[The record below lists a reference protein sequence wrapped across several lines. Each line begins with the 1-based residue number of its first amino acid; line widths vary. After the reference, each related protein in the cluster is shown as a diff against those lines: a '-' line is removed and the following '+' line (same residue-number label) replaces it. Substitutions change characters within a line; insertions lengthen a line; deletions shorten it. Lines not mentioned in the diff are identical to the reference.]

1 MADKRSS
8 NLAEKVLAR
17 LSAEIRGGRLAPG
30 ARLPT
35 EQELTSTM
43 GVSRTVVREAVAAL
57 RADGLVVTRRGSGA
71 YVADNPTASPFRI
84 AAAAARP
91 LARRA
96 RRHGAAPRGRGRGR
110 GASPPSARSRK
121 QVARGARRR
130 CAPSIA
136 RCSRGEGAVAE
147 DFAFHRA
154 IAEATG
160 NAQFPR
166 FLAFLGSHVIPR
178 QSVRLSVDTPAE
190 RRAYLERI
198 QQEHGRIV
206 AGIAAGDPVEAR
218 RAMRDHLTR
227 SLERYRKLA
236 EGSKSW
242 PRTRSRRIVFTGAAG
257 GIGTMTRP
265 LLAKLYP
272 GLVLSD
278 RVKPKNLLPGETF
291 VKADLTKP
299 DEVAARGQGRATA

>member
-1 MADKRSS
+1 MAQKRSS
-8 NLAEKVLAR
+8 NLAEKVLSR
-17 LSAEIRGGRLAPG
+17 LSADIRGGRLAPG

-35 EQELTSTM
+35 EQALTATM
-43 GVSRTVVREAVAAL
+43 RVSRTVVREAVAAL

-84 AAAAARP
+84 APPQLGRLSGVLDVMELRLAVEVEAAGFAAER
-91 LARRA
+91 AGRR
-96 RRHGAAPRGRGRGR
+96 
-110 GASPPSARSRK
+110 
-121 QVARGARRR
+121 QVAAVRTALRNIDRALKSGQ
-130 CAPSIA
+130 
-136 RCSRGEGAVAE
+136 GAVAE

-198 QQEHGRIV
+198 QREHVRIV
-206 AGIAAGDPVEAR
+206 AGIAAADPAEAR

-236 EGSKSW
+236 EGSK
-242 PRTRSRRIVFTGAAG
+242 P
-257 GIGTMTRP
+257 
-265 LLAKLYP
+265 
-272 GLVLSD
+272 
-278 RVKPKNLLPGETF
+278 
-291 VKADLTKP
+291 
-299 DEVAARGQGRATA
+299 

>member
-1 MADKRSS
+1 MMDKRPS
-8 NLAEKVLAR
+8 NLAEKILAR
-17 LSAEIRGGRLAPG
+17 LGADIRGGRLAPG

-35 EQELTSTM
+35 EQELSSSM

-84 AAAAARP
+84 T
-91 LARRA
+91 
-96 RRHGAAPRGRGRGR
+96 APQRGRLSDVLDVMELRLAVEVEAAGFAAERAGRR
-110 GASPPSARSRK
+110 
-121 QVARGARRR
+121 QVAAVRSALR
-130 CAPSIA
+130 SIDRA
-136 RCSRGEGAVAE
+136 LKAGEGAVPE

-154 IAEATG
+154 VAEATG

-178 QSVRLSVDTPAE
+178 QSVRLSIDTPAE

-198 QQEHGRIV
+198 QHEHGRIV
-206 AGIAAGDPVEAR
+206 AGIAHADPAEAR

-236 EGSKSW
+236 EGSK
-242 PRTRSRRIVFTGAAG
+242 P
-257 GIGTMTRP
+257 
-265 LLAKLYP
+265 
-272 GLVLSD
+272 
-278 RVKPKNLLPGETF
+278 
-291 VKADLTKP
+291 
-299 DEVAARGQGRATA
+299 

>member
-1 MADKRSS
+1 MADKRSSS

-17 LSAEIRGGRLAPG
+17 LAADIRGGRLAPG

-35 EQELTSTM
+35 EQELTETM
-43 GVSRTVVREAVAAL
+43 RVSRTVVREAVAAL

-84 AAAAARP
+84 TAPQPGGLQDVLDVMELRLAVEAEAAGFAAERAG
-91 LARRA
+91 RR
-96 RRHGAAPRGRGRGR
+96 
-110 GASPPSARSRK
+110 
-121 QVARGARRR
+121 QVAAVRTALRHIDR
-130 CAPSIA
+130 ALKA
-136 RCSRGEGAVAE
+136 GEGAVAE

-160 NAQFPR
+160 NPQFPR

-178 QSVRLSVDTPAE
+178 QSVRLSADTPAE

-198 QQEHGRIV
+198 QHEHGCIV
-206 AGIAAGDPVEAR
+206 AGIAAGDSVEAR

-236 EGSKSW
+236 EGS
-242 PRTRSRRIVFTGAAG
+242 
-257 GIGTMTRP
+257 RP
-265 LLAKLYP
+265 
-272 GLVLSD
+272 
-278 RVKPKNLLPGETF
+278 
-291 VKADLTKP
+291 
-299 DEVAARGQGRATA
+299 